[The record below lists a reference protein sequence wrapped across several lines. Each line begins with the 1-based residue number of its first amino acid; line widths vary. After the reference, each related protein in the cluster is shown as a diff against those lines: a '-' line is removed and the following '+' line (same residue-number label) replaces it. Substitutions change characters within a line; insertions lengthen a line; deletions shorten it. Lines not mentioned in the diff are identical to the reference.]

1 MSDYLDNLI
10 EEAFE
15 EKEAPSPDLNRRI
28 LEKAKE
34 HMNMK
39 KNNMK
44 KMVAAACVGLAAVGS
59 VSVYAAYRYLSPSQI
74 AEEVSDNGALAKA
87 FESKDAVL
95 VNETQQTNGYDITFL
110 GLVSGENLDIYVP
123 ENVAMS
129 LNKSHTYAAV
139 AVAKSDGMEM
149 EYRDFCISP
158 LINGVSFSVA
168 NNATLDA
175 LLTFFEQ
182 DGIMYYLIECD
193 NLEIFANR
201 GVQLGV
207 VDSFGNETSAFVMSE
222 QTGVYEKNLEYE
234 NTNALFA
241 LPLDNEKADDVVA
254 DEYIKE
260 LTAKAEASDDGDDID
275 VETQAVLDKLKTFV
289 ATITPENIEQYFER
303 EDDTELIATP
313 DENGWVEFGSKYI
326 ESEDYVREGASGYIK
341 YMMEDGQDFVISGC
355 GYGSEDLSDL
365 KLNTFWRN
373 EDGSI
378 TSVDYKAK
386 VDMSFILK

>member
-1 MSDYLDNLI
+1 
-10 EEAFE
+10 
-15 EKEAPSPDLNRRI
+15 
-28 LEKAKE
+28 
-34 HMNMK
+34 
-39 KNNMK
+39 
-44 KMVAAACVGLAAVGS
+44 
-59 VSVYAAYRYLSPSQI
+59 
-74 AEEVSDNGALAKA
+74 
-87 FESKDAVL
+87 
-95 VNETQQTNGYDITFL
+95 
-110 GLVSGENLDIYVP
+110 
-123 ENVAMS
+123 
-129 LNKSHTYAAV
+129 
-139 AVAKSDGMEM
+139 
-149 EYRDFCISP
+149 
-158 LINGVSFSVA
+158 
-168 NNATLDA
+168 
-175 LLTFFEQ
+175 
-182 DGIMYYLIECD
+182 MYYLIECD